1 MRFSTGTLTDE
12 RTHRAPTM
20 NLGCTPETHRR
31 ASDLFFACR
40 DMYRFARHFRL
51 MATRRSE
58 LRARDHTSHEV
69 WHPSSD
75 ISAGVR
81 STWGFHAPAP
91 SARGCSQP
99 FDGLL
104 LRAASL
110 SCFVQAPLM
119 GFKEQEQTH
128 RGTWCVLGSET
139 PKSHSTSVAPRVDNS
154 SDQGHSLKHVACF
167 APTSGTP
174 TALSSLRS
182 CRPVT
187 HQHPRKRRRWEADLS
202 TNQTE
207 SNSIFTM
214 HRVSSR

>member
-1 MRFSTGTLTDE
+1 M
-12 RTHRAPTM
+12 
-20 NLGCTPETHRR
+20 TP
-31 ASDLFFACR
+31 
-40 DMYRFARHFRL
+40 
-51 MATRRSE
+51 RRSE
-58 LRARDHTSHEV
+58 LRIRDHTSHEV

-91 SARGCSQP
+91 SAHGLSQP
-99 FDGLL
+99 SDGLL

-110 SCFVQAPLM
+110 TSFIQAPLM

-128 RGTWCVLGSET
+128 RGTWCVLGREA

-154 SDQGHSLKHVACF
+154 SDQGHSLKHAACI
-167 APTSGTP
+167 APTSSTSNE
-174 TALSSLRS
+174 LSSLRF
-182 CRPVT
+182 CRHVT
-187 HQHPRKRRRWEADLS
+187 HRHPRKRRRWEAGPS

-207 SNSIFTM
+207 SYSIVMM